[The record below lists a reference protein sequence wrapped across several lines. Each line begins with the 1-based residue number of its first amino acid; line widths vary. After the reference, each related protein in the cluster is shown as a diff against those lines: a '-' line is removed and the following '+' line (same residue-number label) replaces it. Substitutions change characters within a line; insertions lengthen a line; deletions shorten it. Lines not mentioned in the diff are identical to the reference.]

1 MSRPGSIVPSNV
13 LVVTSSVSGE
23 ASVSNRFVRRAVDA
37 LRRNDPEVQVVT
49 RDLAEDPLPHLDAE
63 AVAAIRG
70 EPANA
75 VQEGARARSDAVV
88 AEVEWADTLV
98 IGAPMYNFG
107 IPSTLK
113 AWFDHLLRAGITFRY
128 TEAGPQGLLEGKRAI
143 VVLARGGLYSE
154 GPDQVLDAQEPHLR
168 ALLSFIGITEV
179 GFVRAEKLAMG
190 DEARAEGIAM
200 AEAGLDQAVQTLRA
214 QAA

>member
-1 MSRPGSIVPSNV
+1 MSNL
-13 LVVTSSVSGE
+13 LVVTSSASGK
-23 ASVSNRFVRRAVDA
+23 ASVSNQLVRRAVDA
-37 LRRNDPEVQVVT
+37 LRRNDPEVQVVA

-75 VQEGARARSDAVV
+75 VQKAARARSDAVV
-88 AEVEWADTLV
+88 AEVQWADTLV

-128 TEAGPQGLLEGKRAI
+128 TENGPLGLLQGKRAI

-154 GPDQVLDAQEPHLR
+154 GPAQVLDAQEPHLR
-168 ALLSFIGITEV
+168 ALLNFIGIDDIT
-179 GFVRAEKLAMG
+179 FVRAEKLAMG
-190 DEARAEGIAM
+190 EEARAEGLAL
-200 AEAGLDQAVQTLRA
+200 AEVGLDRAVQALRA

>member
-1 MSRPGSIVPSNV
+1 MSSL
-13 LVVTSSVSGE
+13 LVVTSSASGE
-23 ASVSNRFVRRAVDA
+23 ASVSNQLVRRAVEA
-37 LRRNDPEVQVVT
+37 LRRNNPEAQIVT

-63 AVAAIRG
+63 AIAAIGG

-75 VQEGARARSDAVV
+75 VQKAALARSDAVV
-88 AEVEWADTLV
+88 AEVERADTLV

-128 TEAGPQGLLEGKRAI
+128 TENGPLGLLKGKRAI

-154 GPDQVLDAQEPHLR
+154 GPAQVLDAQEPHLK
-168 ALLSFIGITEV
+168 ALLGFIGIENV
-179 GFVRAEKLAMG
+179 SFVRAEKLAMG
-190 DEARAEGIAM
+190 GEARTQGLAA
-200 AEAGLDQAVQTLRA
+200 AEAGLNEAVRVLNA
-214 QAA
+214 

>member
-1 MSRPGSIVPSNV
+1 MSHPGNLLPGKV

-23 ASVSNRFVRRAVDA
+23 ASVSNQLVRRAVDA
-37 LRRNDPEVQVVT
+37 LRRNDPEVQVGT
-49 RDLAEDPLPHLDAE
+49 RDLGEDPLPHLDSE

-75 VQEGARARSDAVV
+75 IQKAARARSDAVV

-128 TEAGPQGLLEGKRAI
+128 TESGPLGLLKGKRAI

-154 GPDQVLDAQEPHLR
+154 GPAQVLDAQEPHLR
-168 ALLSFIGITEV
+168 ALLNFIGIEDVT
-179 GFVRAEKLAMG
+179 FVRAEKLAMG
-190 DEARAEGIAM
+190 DEARAEGLAM
-200 AEAGLDQAVQTLRA
+200 AEAGLDRAMHDLRA

>member
-1 MSRPGSIVPSNV
+1 MSHPGNLLPGKV

-23 ASVSNRFVRRAVDA
+23 ASVSNQLVRRAVDA
-37 LRRNDPEVQVVT
+37 LRRNDPEVQVAT
-49 RDLAEDPLPHLDAE
+49 RDLGEDPLPHLDSE

-75 VQEGARARSDAVV
+75 VQKAARARSDAVV
-88 AEVEWADTLV
+88 AEVQSADTLV

-128 TEAGPQGLLEGKRAI
+128 TESGPLGLLKGKRAI

-154 GPDQVLDAQEPHLR
+154 GPAQVLDAQEPHLR
-168 ALLSFIGITEV
+168 ALLNFIGIEDVT
-179 GFVRAEKLAMG
+179 FVRAEKLAMG
-190 DEARAEGIAM
+190 GEARAQGLAA
-200 AEAGLDQAVQTLRA
+200 AEAQLGAAVETLRA

>member
-1 MSRPGSIVPSNV
+1 MSHPGNLLPGKV

-23 ASVSNRFVRRAVDA
+23 ASVSNQLVRRAVDA
-37 LRRNDPEVQVVT
+37 LRRNDPEVQVAT
-49 RDLAEDPLPHLDAE
+49 RDLGEDPLPHLDSE

-75 VQEGARARSDAVV
+75 IQKAARARSDAVV
-88 AEVEWADTLV
+88 AEVQSADTLV

-128 TEAGPQGLLEGKRAI
+128 TESGPLGLLKGKRAI

-154 GPDQVLDAQEPHLR
+154 GPAQVLDAQEPHLR
-168 ALLSFIGITEV
+168 ALLNFIGIEDVT
-179 GFVRAEKLAMG
+179 FVRAEKLAMG
-190 DEARAEGIAM
+190 DEARAEGLAM
-200 AEAGLDQAVQTLRA
+200 AEAGLDRAMHDLRA

>member
-1 MSRPGSIVPSNV
+1 MSNL
-13 LVVTSSVSGE
+13 LVVTSSASGK
-23 ASVSNRFVRRAVDA
+23 ASVSNQFVRRAVDA
-37 LRRNDPEVQVVT
+37 LRRNDPEVQVVA

-70 EPANA
+70 EPANP
-75 VQEGARARSDAVV
+75 VQKAARARSDAVV
-88 AEVEWADTLV
+88 AEVQWADTLV

-128 TEAGPQGLLEGKRAI
+128 TENGPLGLLQGKRAI

-154 GPDQVLDAQEPHLR
+154 GPAQVLDAQEPHLR
-168 ALLSFIGITEV
+168 ALLNFIGIDDIT
-179 GFVRAEKLAMG
+179 FVRAEKLAMG
-190 DEARAEGIAM
+190 EEARAEGLAL
-200 AEAGLDQAVQTLRA
+200 AEVGLDRAVQTLRA

>member
-1 MSRPGSIVPSNV
+1 MSNL
-13 LVVTSSVSGE
+13 LVVTSSASGK
-23 ASVSNRFVRRAVDA
+23 ASVSNQLVRRAVDA
-37 LRRNDPEVQVVT
+37 LRRNDPEVQVVA

-75 VQEGARARSDAVV
+75 VQKAARARSDTVV
-88 AEVEWADTLV
+88 AEVQWADTLV

-128 TEAGPQGLLEGKRAI
+128 TENGPLGLLQGKRAI

-154 GPDQVLDAQEPHLR
+154 GPAQVLDAQEPHLR
-168 ALLSFIGITEV
+168 ALLNFIGIDDIT
-179 GFVRAEKLAMG
+179 FVRAEKLAMG
-190 DEARAEGIAM
+190 EEARAEGLAL
-200 AEAGLDQAVQTLRA
+200 AEVELDRAVQALRA

>member
-1 MSRPGSIVPSNV
+1 MSNL
-13 LVVTSSVSGE
+13 LVVTSSASGK
-23 ASVSNRFVRRAVDA
+23 ASVSNQLVRRAVDA
-37 LRRNDPEVQVVT
+37 LRRNDPEVQVVA

-75 VQEGARARSDAVV
+75 VQKAARARSDTVV
-88 AEVEWADTLV
+88 AEVQWADTLV

-128 TEAGPQGLLEGKRAI
+128 TENGPLGLLQGKRAI

-154 GPDQVLDAQEPHLR
+154 GPAQVLDAQEPHLR
-168 ALLSFIGITEV
+168 ALLNFIGIDDIT
-179 GFVRAEKLAMG
+179 FVRAEKLAMG
-190 DEARAEGIAM
+190 EEARAEGLAL
-200 AEAGLDQAVQTLRA
+200 AEGELDRAVRARRA

>member
-1 MSRPGSIVPSNV
+1 MSNL
-13 LVVTSSVSGE
+13 LVVTSSASGK
-23 ASVSNRFVRRAVDA
+23 ASVSNQLVRRAVDA
-37 LRRNDPEVQVVT
+37 LRRNDPEVQVVA

-75 VQEGARARSDAVV
+75 VQKAARARSDTVV
-88 AEVEWADTLV
+88 AEVQWADTLV

-128 TEAGPQGLLEGKRAI
+128 TENGPLGLLQGKRAI

-154 GPDQVLDAQEPHLR
+154 GPAQVLDAQEPHLR
-168 ALLSFIGITEV
+168 ALLNFIGIDDIT
-179 GFVRAEKLAMG
+179 FVRAEKLAMG
-190 DEARAEGIAM
+190 EEARAEGLAL
-200 AEAGLDQAVQTLRA
+200 AEVGLDRAVQALRA